1 MAIQDEMYKAIEK
14 EINQTVESG
23 TEKIT
28 VNFEKAKGVR
38 VMAKNNIFL
47 IGFMGTGKTTVSRRL
62 GALLRYRELDMD
74 QELERREGMKISEMF
89 EKKGE
94 AYFRALETAL
104 LEELRQ
110 ASECLVS
117 CGGGAALREENVE
130 RMKESGAVVLLTASP
145 ETVLKRVRGGG
156 DRPLLNGN
164 MNLSYIA
171 DLMERRAPFYRAAAD
186 ITVTTDGRDPG
197 EIAEEIRERL
207 GLEPA
212 KSGEK

>member
-1 MAIQDEMYKAIEK
+1 M
-14 EINQTVESG
+14 
-23 TEKIT
+23 
-28 VNFEKAKGVR
+28 
-38 VMAKNNIFL
+38 
-47 IGFMGTGKTTVSRRL
+47 
-62 GALLRYRELDMD
+62 
-74 QELERREGMKISEMF
+74 
-89 EKKGE
+89 
-94 AYFRALETAL
+94 
-104 LEELRQ
+104 EELRQ

>member
-1 MAIQDEMYKAIEK
+1 
-14 EINQTVESG
+14 
-23 TEKIT
+23 
-28 VNFEKAKGVR
+28 
-38 VMAKNNIFL
+38 MAKNNIFL